1 MTGMGKIGDAIRDR
15 VKAEAEQILEEA
27 RAKAGQEI
35 EQAKKQYQAR
45 AEDEK
50 NSMLQHAREE
60 AIRIEAQAKVQA
72 RQELSRAKADVIND
86 IIDRVKKDLE
96 ATSGNETSV
105 ENLLREA
112 LNSASTGK
120 MKVYLSPKDAKLARK
135 LLDRDKELASQI
147 VEIREFDFRGG
158 VIVEDKEGKIRI
170 DNSYETRLEML
181 LPRML
186 PEIGRELFPIN
197 WS

>member
-1 MTGMGKIGDAIRDR
+1 MTGMGKIGEAIRDR
-15 VKAEAEQILEEA
+15 VKVEADQILEEA
-27 RAKAGQEI
+27 RTKARQEI

-45 AEDEK
+45 AEYEK

-60 AIRIEAQAKVQA
+60 AVRIEAQAKVKA
-72 RQELSRAKADVIND
+72 RQELSRAKANVINE

-96 ATSGNETSV
+96 ASSGNETSV

-112 LNSASTGK
+112 LSSAGTGK
-120 MKVYLSPKDAKLARK
+120 VRAYLSPKDTEPAKK
-135 LLDRDKELASQI
+135 LLDRDRELASRI
-147 VEIREFDFRGG
+147 VEIKEFDSRGG

-186 PEIGRELFPIN
+186 PEIGRELFPD
-197 WS
+197 